1 METREEY
8 LKRIRRKTTPFI
20 IALLILLVCGLFL
33 QRIFERRIQ
42 EKPPIKIYKTTQS
55 KKTLDSNRNF
65 DKETSITGAQTLP
78 VETQST
84 PSKRVE
90 TPLTQD
96 PSERQNGKET
106 EVEKEKYSVENE
118 DVNAETEVE
127 KAKREAELAEW
138 EEWNSEID
146 SILAESIE
154 MQQDAKAAIAETI
167 PHILAHLNTL
177 TPQEQREFL
186 RKTKEMMVSQS
197 PPGLQEI
204 ADQNPELVEN
214 AWKMFIQ
221 MLVDQGYDYPRM

>member
-1 METREEY
+1 METREKY
-8 LKRIRRKTTPFI
+8 LTRIRRKTTPFI
-20 IALLILLVCGLFL
+20 IAMLILMVCGLFL

-42 EKPPIKIYKTTQS
+42 EEPPIKIYKTTQS

-65 DKETSITGAQTLP
+65 DKETSIDGDQVLP
-78 VETQST
+78 VETQ
-84 PSKRVE
+84 SKRVE

-96 PSERQNGKET
+96 PSETQNGKET
-106 EVEKEKYSVENE
+106 VVSKEKDSVENE

-138 EEWNSEID
+138 EEWNSEIK

-154 MQQDAKAAIAETI
+154 MQEDAKAVIAETI
-167 PHILAHLNTL
+167 PHILVHLNTL

-186 RKTKEMMVSQS
+186 RKTKEMMVSLS
-197 PPGLQEI
+197 PPGLQEL
-204 ADQNPELVEN
+204 ADQDPELVEN

-221 MLVDQGYDYPRM
+221 MLVDQGYDYSRR